1 MAEVRSG
8 KDGIDLL
15 KSRIGQPLQP
25 NRFVVEFTKLPGPM
39 SGLGNENLTILCK
52 SAQLP
57 GKTLGTAEHMRH
69 RHIPDLTSAIKLS
82 S

>member
-25 NRFVVEFTKLPGPM
+25 NRFVVEFTKLPE
-39 SGLGNENLTILCK
+39 LLC
-52 SAQLP
+52 QDLEM
-57 GKTLGTAEHMRH
+57 KT
-69 RHIPDLTSAIKLS
+69 
-82 S
+82 

>member
-25 NRFVVEFTKLPGPM
+25 NRFVVEFTKLPEPYVR
-39 SGLGNENLTILCK
+39 TWK
-52 SAQLP
+52 
-57 GKTLGTAEHMRH
+57 
-69 RHIPDLTSAIKLS
+69 
-82 S
+82 

>member
-1 MAEVRSG
+1 MREVRSG

-25 NRFVVEFTKLPGPM
+25 NRFVVEFTKLPEPWA

-57 GKTLGTAEHMRH
+57 DIRNCRTHETQTH
-69 RHIPDLTSAIKLS
+69 S
-82 S
+82 

>member
-25 NRFVVEFTKLPGPM
+25 NRFVVEFTKLY
-39 SGLGNENLTILCK
+39 LC
-52 SAQLP
+52 QDLEM
-57 GKTLGTAEHMRH
+57 KT
-69 RHIPDLTSAIKLS
+69 
-82 S
+82 